1 MSELPQSVH
10 STKDEGKGRGAVKIL
25 IAVTGSIAAYKAAD
39 LASKLVQDGFD
50 VDSLVTRKG
59 LEFIG
64 RSALEGITRKPLNT
78 DMFEKPSEISHITL
92 SDWADLVIVYPA
104 SADVIARLR
113 TGRAEDLLSALFL
126 ANNFSS
132 PWWIAPA
139 MNSNMLAHP
148 AVQENLQVLSAWGC
162 RILPTEEG
170 RMACGTTGSGKLL
183 DPQQVRDF
191 VSSWHNPGEQNAR

>member
-10 STKDEGKGRGAVKIL
+10 NTKDAKKSRAANIL
-25 IAVTGSIAAYKAAD
+25 IAVSGSIAAYKAAD
-39 LASKLVQDGFD
+39 LTSKLVQDGFD
-50 VDSLVTRKG
+50 VDCLATG
-59 LEFIG
+59 MALEFIG

-78 DMFEKPSEISHITL
+78 DMFEKPSEISHISL
-92 SDWADLVIVYPA
+92 AEWADLVIVYPA

-126 ANNFSS
+126 ASNFSS

-139 MNSNMLAHP
+139 MNSRMLAHP

-183 DPQQVRDF
+183 APQQVRDF
-191 VSSWHNPGEQNAR
+191 VSSWHASGEQDER

>member
-1 MSELPQSVH
+1 MSELPHSVH
-10 STKDEGKGRGAVKIL
+10 NTKDLGKSKAATKIL

-39 LASKLVQDGFD
+39 LISKLVQDDFD
-50 VDSLVTRKG
+50 VDCLATEKA

-64 RSALEGITRKPLNT
+64 PSALEGITRKPLNT
-78 DMFEKPSEISHITL
+78 DMFANPSDIIHISMAA
-92 SDWADLVIVYPA
+92 WADLVIVYPA

-148 AVQENLQVLSAWGC
+148 AVQENLQVLSTWGC

-191 VSSWHNPGEQNAR
+191 VSSWYASGEQDEH